1 LRGTPPEIH
10 QFFLTNMSSG
20 MAREVEEQLKGKP
33 RPIREV
39 SEAQDKILAV
49 AREMALNGQIVLNS
63 QGRDKLV

>member
-1 LRGTPPEIH
+1 
-10 QFFLTNMSSG
+10 MSSG